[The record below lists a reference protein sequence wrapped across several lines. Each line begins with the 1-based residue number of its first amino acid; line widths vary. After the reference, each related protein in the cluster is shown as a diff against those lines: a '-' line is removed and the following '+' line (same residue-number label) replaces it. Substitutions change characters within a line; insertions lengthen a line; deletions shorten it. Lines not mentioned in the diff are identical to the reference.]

1 MSWHITEYIGELR
14 PWPDSVHVV
23 RGRTGE
29 TVRYFPERTC
39 RMEPDGY
46 CGEQYGIYKCSNCG
60 ELWQFEQGGPPRTTG
75 SHAPAVGRESRKNEH
90 H

>member
-1 MSWHITEYIGELR
+1 MSWSPDLHIGELR

-29 TVRYFPERTC
+29 TLQYLPESTC

-46 CGEQYGIYKCSNCG
+46 YGEQYGIYKCSSCG
-60 ELWQFEQGGPPRTTG
+60 ELWQFEHGGPTENHWKSCPRCG
-75 SHAPAVGRESRKNEH
+75 ARIEDA
-90 H
+90 